1 MHYNYNEANDSTDIK
16 DSLTRQEEAYI
27 NSSEY
32 KSIER
37 EKNWMIIGLVTTWL
51 AALMIL
57 VFI

>member
-1 MHYNYNEANDSTDIK
+1 MHYNYKEANDSTDIK